1 MNKIHLEGTHNTR
14 DLGGYISKD
23 GRKVKSNFL
32 YRSDKLSNL
41 TPNDVEELQNLGI
54 RRIIDFR
61 SKDEKTRD
69 PNIIPEGIEYVEM
82 PIEADKKIKQ
92 EIYDVLSGK
101 IDKDIKEFLMEANR
115 QFVSEYYQ
123 TFKLFL
129 FEIINNPIPTLY
141 HCTAGKDRT
150 GFATFLIYTILG
162 IDREIIVEDYLKTN
176 DFIADSIEKVK
187 YEVAKG
193 MKISEEEVG
202 KIMPL
207 LQVDI
212 DYINSAIN
220 QANKIYGSIFTF
232 INDKLEFKTKERDQL
247 KVLLLE

>member
-14 DLGGYISKD
+14 DLGGYVCQD
-23 GRKVKSNFL
+23 GRKVRSNFL

-41 TPNDVEELQNLGI
+41 TSNDVSTLQNLGI
-54 RRIIDFR
+54 KRIIDFR

-69 PNIIPEGIEYVEM
+69 PNIIPDGIEYIEM

-101 IDKDIKEFLMEANR
+101 IDRDIKEFLIEANK
-115 QFVSEYYQ
+115 QFIHEYHQ

-129 FEIINNPIPTLY
+129 LELINNPVPTLY

-162 IDREIIVEDYLKTN
+162 IERNIILDDYLKTN
-176 DFIADSIEKVK
+176 EFIADSIEKVK
-187 YEVAKG
+187 FEVAKS
-193 MKISEEEVG
+193 MKISDNEVD

-207 LQVDI
+207 LKVDI

-220 QANKIYGSIFTF
+220 EANKKYGSIFTF
-232 INDKLEFKTKERDQL
+232 INDELNFKTKQRDLL
-247 KVLLLE
+247 KELLLE